1 MDSLKNFV
9 HLHVH
14 SHYSIYDALSSVKNL
29 VDKAIE
35 CDMPGMALTDHGNMF
50 GIKDFYDY
58 VNKLNKDREAKGI
71 DPFKPI
77 FGCELYVAK
86 NGNKDHKAF
95 PKDLGGYH
103 LTVLAKNERGYRN
116 LIKIV
121 SNSWTDGFF
130 MRPRT
135 DRKEL
140 EKYHEGLIVL
150 SGCLAGE
157 VPVKLLN
164 DDIIGS
170 RAAIEWYHGV
180 FGDDYYLELER
191 HEVKDSSIIANR
203 EKYKCQEKVNRQLK
217 QLAKEYG
224 IKVVCTNDVHFTN
237 QDQAEAHDRLIC
249 LGTGKELEE
258 PNRTYYS
265 KQEWLKTYDEMA
277 TVFEDIPEALSNTLD
292 ILNKIE
298 LYSIDHKPVLPAFP
312 IPTEFGTE
320 KEWREKY
327 TEESLLHDFSCD
339 ENGEKCMSEI
349 ECIER
354 INRLG
359 GINELY
365 QIMLEHD
372 YLEKISMD
380 RAYQIYGKPLPS
392 DVEDRLRFELHVIK
406 TKGFS
411 RYFLIMQDLVNSLRS
426 NYGVMVGPGRGSAA
440 GCLVSFCLGITRIDP
455 LKYDLLF
462 ERFINLNRDVLP
474 DIDID
479 FDEEGRF
486 LAHKYLEDKY
496 GKDCCAHI
504 VTFATMYPQRV
515 IKNVAKLEKIPDSVS
530 ESLCEEIPPYLPNW
544 MRMNMTNICL
554 TVPAFKKAEKS
565 RKPAMRNLIKYSKI
579 LEGAICG
586 TGVHACGFVVSQ
598 GPISD
603 WAPVFTTDNPDEK
616 GNSIVCTQYDGMRIE
631 STGLVKMDFLGLK
644 TLSEIK
650 NALLNIKYSRGIDIN
665 LDEIPIDDPNTFE
678 LYQQGNTIGVF
689 QFESSS
695 MRKWLRYLLPTV
707 FDDLVALNALYRPGP
722 MDYIPAFVS
731 KKNGRDKITYDIPCM
746 EKYLK
751 DTYGVTVY
759 QEQIMML
766 SRLLADF
773 TREESDILRKAIG
786 KRKKDIIDVLKPQ
799 FMERGKKNGHNPRL
813 LEKIWKDWEHFGCYA
828 FNKSHAVCYTWIA
841 YQTAYLKA
849 NYPVEYMAAIME
861 SRKSQK
867 SELNI
872 LIKECKRMGLCL
884 VSSDVIDKDNIKIV
898 GDVIHLGKKLMK

>member
-224 IKVVCTNDVHFTN
+224 IKVVCTNDVHFAN

-359 GINELY
+359 GINEFKTLIINPEY
-365 QIMLEHD
+365 KD
-372 YLEKISMD
+372 KIS
-380 RAYQIYGKPLPS
+380 
-392 DVEDRLRFELHVIK
+392 RLK
-406 TKGFS
+406 KS
-411 RYFLIMQDLVNSLRS
+411 NSLNILVFDDYM
-426 NYGVMVGPGRGSAA
+426 NYGNGFNAVRCLLESVG
-440 GCLVSFCLGITRIDP
+440 
-455 LKYDLLF
+455 DLELLYHYCP
-462 ERFINLNRDVLP
+462 RSCI
-474 DIDID
+474 
-479 FDEEGRF
+479 
-486 LAHKYLEDKY
+486 
-496 GKDCCAHI
+496 
-504 VTFATMYPQRV
+504 
-515 IKNVAKLEKIPDSVS
+515 
-530 ESLCEEIPPYLPNW
+530 
-544 MRMNMTNICL
+544 
-554 TVPAFKKAEKS
+554 KAEK
-565 RKPAMRNLIKYSKI
+565 RKRVKR
-579 LEGAICG
+579 
-586 TGVHACGFVVSQ
+586 VS
-598 GPISD
+598 I
-603 WAPVFTTDNPDEK
+603 
-616 GNSIVCTQYDGMRIE
+616 
-631 STGLVKMDFLGLK
+631 
-644 TLSEIK
+644 
-650 NALLNIKYSRGIDIN
+650 
-665 LDEIPIDDPNTFE
+665 
-678 LYQQGNTIGVF
+678 
-689 QFESSS
+689 
-695 MRKWLRYLLPTV
+695 
-707 FDDLVALNALYRPGP
+707 
-722 MDYIPAFVS
+722 
-731 KKNGRDKITYDIPCM
+731 
-746 EKYLK
+746 
-751 DTYGVTVY
+751 
-759 QEQIMML
+759 
-766 SRLLADF
+766 
-773 TREESDILRKAIG
+773 
-786 KRKKDIIDVLKPQ
+786 
-799 FMERGKKNGHNPRL
+799 
-813 LEKIWKDWEHFGCYA
+813 
-828 FNKSHAVCYTWIA
+828 
-841 YQTAYLKA
+841 
-849 NYPVEYMAAIME
+849 
-861 SRKSQK
+861 
-867 SELNI
+867 
-872 LIKECKRMGLCL
+872 
-884 VSSDVIDKDNIKIV
+884 
-898 GDVIHLGKKLMK
+898 

>member
-116 LIKIV
+116 LVKIV
-121 SNSWTDGFF
+121 SNSWTEGFF

-164 DDIIGS
+164 DDIIGT
-170 RAAIEWYHGV
+170 REAIEWYHGV

-191 HEVKDSSIIANR
+191 HEVKDSSIIADR

-224 IKVVCTNDVHFTN
+224 IKLVCTNDVHFTN

-265 KQEWLKTYDEMA
+265 KQEWFKAYDEIA

-298 LYSIDHKPVLPAFP
+298 LYSIDQKPVLPAFP

-392 DVEDRLRFELHVIK
+392 DVENRLRFELHVIK

-479 FDEEGRF
+479 FDEEGRLF
-486 LAHKYLEDKY
+486 AHKYLEDKY

-504 VTFATMYPQRV
+504 ITFATMYPQRV

-586 TGVHACGFVVSQ
+586 TGVHACGFVISQ

-616 GNSIVCTQYDGMRIE
+616 GNTIVCTQYDGMRIE
-631 STGLVKMDFLGLK
+631 SVGLVKMDFLGLK

-650 NALLNIKYSRGIDIN
+650 TTLLNIKHSRGIDID
-665 LDEIPIDDPNTFE
+665 LDEIPIDDSNTFE
-678 LYQQGNTIGVF
+678 LFQQGNTIGVF

-695 MRKWLRYLLPTV
+695 MRKWLRYLQPTT
-707 FDDLVALNALYRPGP
+707 FDDLVALDALYRPGP
-722 MDYIPAFVS
+722 MDYIPVFVS
-731 KKNGRDKITYDIPCM
+731 RKNGKEKITYDIPCM

-759 QEQIMML
+759 QEQIMLL

-773 TREESDILRKAIG
+773 TREESDILRKAMG

-799 FMERGKKNGHNPRL
+799 FIERGKKNGHNPRI

-849 NYPVEYMAAIME
+849 NYPVEYIAAIME
-861 SRKSQK
+861 SRKNQR

-884 VSSDVIDKDNIKIV
+884 VSSDVIDKDKIQIV
-898 GDVIHLGKKLMK
+898 GDEIHLGKKLMK

>member
-58 VNKLNKDREAKGI
+58 VNKLNKDRETKGI

-170 RAAIEWYHGV
+170 REAIEWYHRV

-224 IKVVCTNDVHFTN
+224 IKVVCTNGVHFTN
-237 QDQAEAHDRLIC
+237 QDQADAHDRLIC
-249 LGTGKELEE
+249 LGTGKELKE

-327 TEESLLHDFSCD
+327 TEESLLHDFSCG

-392 DVEDRLRFELHVIK
+392 DVEDRLRFELHAIK

-455 LKYDLLF
+455 LKYDLIF

-504 VTFATMYPQRV
+504 VTFSTMYPQRV
-515 IKNVAKLEKIPDSVS
+515 IKNLAKLEKIPDSVS

-565 RKPAMRNLIKYSKI
+565 REPAMRNLIKYSKI

-586 TGVHACGFVVSQ
+586 TGVHACGFVISQ

-616 GNSIVCTQYDGMRIE
+616 WNSIVCTQYDGMRIE
-631 STGLVKMDFLGLK
+631 SAGLVKMDFLGLK

-650 NALLNIKYSRGIDIN
+650 AALLNIKYSRGIDIN

-689 QFESSS
+689 QFELSS
-695 MRKWLRYLLPTV
+695 MRKWLRYLHPTT
-707 FDDLVALNALYRPGP
+707 FDDLVALDALYRPGP
-722 MDYIPAFVS
+722 MDYIPVFVS
-731 KKNGRDKITYDIPCM
+731 RKNGKEKITYDIPCM

-759 QEQIMML
+759 QEQIMLL

-773 TREESDILRKAIG
+773 TREESDILRKAMG
-786 KRKKDIIDVLKPQ
+786 KRKKEIIDVLKPQ
-799 FMERGKKNGHNPRL
+799 FIERGKKNGHNPRI

-872 LIKECKRMGLCL
+872 LIKECKRMGVCL
-884 VSSDVIDKDNIKIV
+884 VSSDVIDKDKIQIV
-898 GDVIHLGKKLMK
+898 GDEIHLGKKLMK

>member
-1 MDSLKNFV
+1 M
-9 HLHVH
+9 
-14 SHYSIYDALSSVKNL
+14 
-29 VDKAIE
+29 
-35 CDMPGMALTDHGNMF
+35 
-50 GIKDFYDY
+50 
-58 VNKLNKDREAKGI
+58 
-71 DPFKPI
+71 
-77 FGCELYVAK
+77 
-86 NGNKDHKAF
+86 
-95 PKDLGGYH
+95 
-103 LTVLAKNERGYRN
+103 
-116 LIKIV
+116 
-121 SNSWTDGFF
+121 
-130 MRPRT
+130 
-135 DRKEL
+135 
-140 EKYHEGLIVL
+140 
-150 SGCLAGE
+150 
-157 VPVKLLN
+157 
-164 DDIIGS
+164 
-170 RAAIEWYHGV
+170 
-180 FGDDYYLELER
+180 
-191 HEVKDSSIIANR
+191 
-203 EKYKCQEKVNRQLK
+203 
-217 QLAKEYG
+217 
-224 IKVVCTNDVHFTN
+224 
-237 QDQAEAHDRLIC
+237 
-249 LGTGKELEE
+249 
-258 PNRTYYS
+258 
-265 KQEWLKTYDEMA
+265 
-277 TVFEDIPEALSNTLD
+277 
-292 ILNKIE
+292 
-298 LYSIDHKPVLPAFP
+298 
-312 IPTEFGTE
+312 
-320 KEWREKY
+320 
-327 TEESLLHDFSCD
+327 
-339 ENGEKCMSEI
+339 
-349 ECIER
+349 
-354 INRLG
+354 
-359 GINELY
+359 
-365 QIMLEHD
+365 
-372 YLEKISMD
+372 
-380 RAYQIYGKPLPS
+380 
-392 DVEDRLRFELHVIK
+392 
-406 TKGFS
+406 
-411 RYFLIMQDLVNSLRS
+411 
-426 NYGVMVGPGRGSAA
+426 
-440 GCLVSFCLGITRIDP
+440 
-455 LKYDLLF
+455 KYDLMF

-695 MRKWLRYLLPTV
+695 MRKWLRYLQPTV

-731 KKNGRDKITYDIPCM
+731 KKNGSDKITYDIPCM

-759 QEQIMML
+759 QEQIMLL

-773 TREESDILRKAIG
+773 TREESDILRKAVG

-799 FMERGKKNGHNPRL
+799 FIERGKKNGHNPRI

-884 VSSDVIDKDNIKIV
+884 VSSDAIDKDNIQIV
-898 GDVIHLGKKLMK
+898 GDELHLGKKLMK

>member
-35 CDMPGMALTDHGNMF
+35 YDMPGMALTDHGNMF

-164 DDIIGS
+164 DDIIGT
-170 RAAIEWYHGV
+170 REAIEWYHGV

-237 QDQAEAHDRLIC
+237 QDQADAHDRLIC

-327 TEESLLHDFSCD
+327 TEESLLHDFSC
-339 ENGEKCMSEI
+339 G
-349 ECIER
+349 
-354 INRLG
+354 
-359 GINELY
+359 
-365 QIMLEHD
+365 
-372 YLEKISMD
+372 
-380 RAYQIYGKPLPS
+380 
-392 DVEDRLRFELHVIK
+392 
-406 TKGFS
+406 T
-411 RYFLIMQDLVNSLRS
+411 
-426 NYGVMVGPGRGSAA
+426 
-440 GCLVSFCLGITRIDP
+440 
-455 LKYDLLF
+455 
-462 ERFINLNRDVLP
+462 
-474 DIDID
+474 
-479 FDEEGRF
+479 EG
-486 LAHKYLEDKY
+486 
-496 GKDCCAHI
+496 
-504 VTFATMYPQRV
+504 
-515 IKNVAKLEKIPDSVS
+515 
-530 ESLCEEIPPYLPNW
+530 
-544 MRMNMTNICL
+544 
-554 TVPAFKKAEKS
+554 
-565 RKPAMRNLIKYSKI
+565 
-579 LEGAICG
+579 
-586 TGVHACGFVVSQ
+586 
-598 GPISD
+598 
-603 WAPVFTTDNPDEK
+603 
-616 GNSIVCTQYDGMRIE
+616 DG
-631 STGLVKMDFLGLK
+631 
-644 TLSEIK
+644 
-650 NALLNIKYSRGIDIN
+650 
-665 LDEIPIDDPNTFE
+665 
-678 LYQQGNTIGVF
+678 
-689 QFESSS
+689 
-695 MRKWLRYLLPTV
+695 
-707 FDDLVALNALYRPGP
+707 
-722 MDYIPAFVS
+722 
-731 KKNGRDKITYDIPCM
+731 
-746 EKYLK
+746 
-751 DTYGVTVY
+751 
-759 QEQIMML
+759 
-766 SRLLADF
+766 
-773 TREESDILRKAIG
+773 
-786 KRKKDIIDVLKPQ
+786 
-799 FMERGKKNGHNPRL
+799 
-813 LEKIWKDWEHFGCYA
+813 
-828 FNKSHAVCYTWIA
+828 
-841 YQTAYLKA
+841 
-849 NYPVEYMAAIME
+849 
-861 SRKSQK
+861 
-867 SELNI
+867 
-872 LIKECKRMGLCL
+872 
-884 VSSDVIDKDNIKIV
+884 
-898 GDVIHLGKKLMK
+898 

>member
-58 VNKLNKDREAKGI
+58 VNKLNKDRETKGI

-170 RAAIEWYHGV
+170 REAIEWYHRV

-224 IKVVCTNDVHFTN
+224 IKVVCTNGVHFTN
-237 QDQAEAHDRLIC
+237 QDQADAHDRLIC
-249 LGTGKELEE
+249 LGTGKELKE

-372 YLEKISMD
+372 YLEKISKD

-426 NYGVMVGPGRGSAA
+426 NYGVMVGSGRGSAA

-504 VTFATMYPQRV
+504 VTFSTMYPQRV
-515 IKNVAKLEKIPDSVS
+515 IKNLAKLEKIPDSVS

-565 RKPAMRNLIKYSKI
+565 REPAMRNLIKYSKI

-586 TGVHACGFVVSQ
+586 TGVHACGFVISQ

-631 STGLVKMDFLGLK
+631 SAGLVKMDFLGLK

-650 NALLNIKYSRGIDIN
+650 AALLNIKYSRGIDIN

-689 QFESSS
+689 QFELSS
-695 MRKWLRYLLPTV
+695 MRKWLRYLHPTT
-707 FDDLVALNALYRPGP
+707 FDDLVALDALYRPGP
-722 MDYIPAFVS
+722 MDYIPVFVS
-731 KKNGRDKITYDIPCM
+731 RKNGKEKITYDIPCM

-759 QEQIMML
+759 QEQIMLL

-773 TREESDILRKAIG
+773 TREESDILRKAMG

-799 FMERGKKNGHNPRL
+799 FIERGKKNGHNPRI

-872 LIKECKRMGLCL
+872 LIKECKRMGVCL
-884 VSSDVIDKDNIKIV
+884 VSSDVIDKDKIQIV
-898 GDVIHLGKKLMK
+898 GDEIHLGKKLMK

>member
-1 MDSLKNFV
+1 MDSLENFV

-86 NGNKDHKAF
+86 NGTKDHKAF

-164 DDIIGS
+164 DDIIGT
-170 RAAIEWYHGV
+170 REAIEWYHGV

-191 HEVKDSSIIANR
+191 HEVKDSSIIADR

-217 QLAKEYG
+217 QLAQEYG

-486 LAHKYLEDKY
+486 HAHKYLEDKY

-695 MRKWLRYLLPTV
+695 MRKWLRYLQPTV

-731 KKNGRDKITYDIPCM
+731 KKNGSDKITYDIPCM

-759 QEQIMML
+759 QEQIMLL

-773 TREESDILRKAIG
+773 TREESDILRKAVG

-799 FMERGKKNGHNPRL
+799 FIERGKKNGHNPRI

-828 FNKSHAVCYTWIA
+828 LNKSHAVCYTWIA

-884 VSSDVIDKDNIKIV
+884 VSSDVVDKDNIKIV

>member
-14 SHYSIYDALSSVKNL
+14 SHYSIYDALSSVRNL

-170 RAAIEWYHGV
+170 REAIEWYHRV

-224 IKVVCTNDVHFTN
+224 IKVVCTNGVHFTN
-237 QDQAEAHDRLIC
+237 QDQADAHDRLIC
-249 LGTGKELEE
+249 LGTGKELKE

-339 ENGEKCMSEI
+339 ENGEKCMPEI

-504 VTFATMYPQRV
+504 VTFSTMYPQRV
-515 IKNVAKLEKIPDSVS
+515 IKNLAKLEKIPDSVS

-565 RKPAMRNLIKYSKI
+565 REPAMRNLIKYSKI

-586 TGVHACGFVVSQ
+586 TGVHACGFVISQ

-631 STGLVKMDFLGLK
+631 SAGLVKMDFLGLK

-650 NALLNIKYSRGIDIN
+650 AALLNIKYSRGIDIN

-695 MRKWLRYLLPTV
+695 MRKWLRYLQPTV
-707 FDDLVALNALYRPGP
+707 FDDLVTLNALYRPGP

-773 TREESDILRKAIG
+773 TREESDILRKAMG

-799 FMERGKKNGHNPRL
+799 FIERGKKNGHNPRI

-872 LIKECKRMGLCL
+872 LIKECKRMGVCL
-884 VSSDVIDKDNIKIV
+884 VSSDVIDKDKIQIV
-898 GDVIHLGKKLMK
+898 GDEIHLGKKLMK

>member
-1 MDSLKNFV
+1 
-9 HLHVH
+9 
-14 SHYSIYDALSSVKNL
+14 
-29 VDKAIE
+29 
-35 CDMPGMALTDHGNMF
+35 MPGMALTDHGNMF

-86 NGNKDHKAF
+86 NGTKDHKAF

-164 DDIIGS
+164 DDIIGT
-170 RAAIEWYHGV
+170 REAIEWYHGV

-217 QLAKEYG
+217 QLAQEYG

-237 QDQAEAHDRLIC
+237 QDQADAHDRLIC

-486 LAHKYLEDKY
+486 HAHKYLEDMY

-695 MRKWLRYLLPTV
+695 MRKWLRYLQPTV

-731 KKNGRDKITYDIPCM
+731 KKNGSDKITYDIPCM

-759 QEQIMML
+759 QEQIMLL

-773 TREESDILRKAIG
+773 TREESDILRKAVG
-786 KRKKDIIDVLKPQ
+786 KRKKDITDVLKPQ
-799 FMERGKKNGHNPRL
+799 FIERGKKNGHNPRI

-884 VSSDVIDKDNIKIV
+884 VSSDVIDKDNIQIV
-898 GDVIHLGKKLMK
+898 GDELHLGKKLMK

>member
-135 DRKEL
+135 DHKEL

-170 RAAIEWYHGV
+170 REAIEWYHGV

-191 HEVKDSSIIANR
+191 HEVKDSSIIADR

-224 IKVVCTNDVHFTN
+224 IKVVCTNDVHFAN

-411 RYFLIMQDLVNSLRS
+411 RYFLIMQDLVNSLRN

-455 LKYDLLF
+455 MKYDLMF

-496 GKDCCAHI
+496 GKDSCAHI

-565 RKPAMRNLIKYSKI
+565 REPAMRNLIKYSKI
-579 LEGAICG
+579 LEGSICG
-586 TGVHACGFVVSQ
+586 IGVHACGFVVSQ

-695 MRKWLRYLLPTV
+695 MRKWLRYLQPTV

-731 KKNGRDKITYDIPCM
+731 KKNGSDKITYDIPCM

-759 QEQIMML
+759 QEQIMLL

-773 TREESDILRKAIG
+773 TREESDILRKAVG

-799 FMERGKKNGHNPRL
+799 FIERGKKNGHNPRI

-872 LIKECKRMGLCL
+872 IIKECKRMGLCL
-884 VSSDVIDKDNIKIV
+884 VSSDAIDKDNIQIV
-898 GDVIHLGKKLMK
+898 GDELHLGKKLMK

>member
-1 MDSLKNFV
+1 MDSLENFV

-14 SHYSIYDALSSVKNL
+14 SHYSIYDALSSVRNL

-35 CDMPGMALTDHGNMF
+35 CNMPGMALTDHGNMF

-86 NGNKDHKAF
+86 NGTKDHKAF

-164 DDIIGS
+164 DDIIGT
-170 RAAIEWYHGV
+170 REAIEWYHGV

-191 HEVKDSSIIANR
+191 HEVKDSSIIADR

-217 QLAKEYG
+217 QLAQEYG

-486 LAHKYLEDKY
+486 HAHKYLEDMY

-695 MRKWLRYLLPTV
+695 MRKWLRYLQPTV

-731 KKNGRDKITYDIPCM
+731 KKNGSDKITYDIPCM

-759 QEQIMML
+759 QEQIMLL

-773 TREESDILRKAIG
+773 TREESDILRKAVG
-786 KRKKDIIDVLKPQ
+786 KRKKDITDVLKPQ
-799 FMERGKKNGHNPRL
+799 FIERGKKNGHNPRI

-884 VSSDVIDKDNIKIV
+884 VSSDVVDKDNIKIV

>member
-14 SHYSIYDALSSVKNL
+14 SHYSIYDALSSVRNL

-50 GIKDFYDY
+50 GIIDFYDY
-58 VNKLNKDREAKGI
+58 VNRLNKDREAKGI

-86 NGNKDHKAF
+86 NGTKDHKAF

-157 VPVKLLN
+157 VPAKLLN
-164 DDIIGS
+164 DDIIGT
-170 RAAIEWYHGV
+170 REAIEWYHGV

-191 HEVKDSSIIANR
+191 HEVKDSSIIADR

-217 QLAKEYG
+217 QLAQEYG

-380 RAYQIYGKPLPS
+380 RAYQVYGKPLPS

-411 RYFLIMQDLVNSLRS
+411 RYFLIMQDLVNSLRN

-462 ERFINLNRDVLP
+462 ERFINLNRDVFP

-479 FDEEGRF
+479 FDEEGRL

-515 IKNVAKLEKIPDSVS
+515 IKNLAKLEKIPDSVS
-530 ESLCEEIPPYLPNW
+530 ESLCEEIPLHLPNW

-554 TVPAFKKAEKS
+554 SVPAFKKAEKS

-603 WAPVFTTDNPDEK
+603 WAPVFSTDNPDEK
-616 GNSIVCTQYDGMRIE
+616 GNSIVCTQYDGMHIE
-631 STGLVKMDFLGLK
+631 SAGLVKMDFLGLK

-650 NALLNIKYSRGIDIN
+650 TALLNIKYSRGIDIN

-695 MRKWLRYLLPTV
+695 MRKWLRYLQPTV

-731 KKNGRDKITYDIPCM
+731 RKNGRDKITYDIPCM

-759 QEQIMML
+759 QEQIMLL

-773 TREESDILRKAIG
+773 TREESDILRKTVG

-799 FMERGKKNGHNPRL
+799 FIERGKKNGHNPRI

-828 FNKSHAVCYTWIA
+828 FNKSHAVCYTWIS

-849 NYPVEYMAAIME
+849 NYPVEYMTAMME
-861 SRKSQK
+861 SRKGQK
-867 SELNI
+867 SELNY
-872 LIKECKRMGLCL
+872 LKKECKRMGLCL
-884 VSSDVIDKDNIKIV
+884 ELNLI
-898 GDVIHLGKKLMK
+898 

>member
-58 VNKLNKDREAKGI
+58 VNKLNKDRETKGI

-170 RAAIEWYHGV
+170 REAIEWYHRV

-224 IKVVCTNDVHFTN
+224 IKVVCTNGVHFTN
-237 QDQAEAHDRLIC
+237 QDQADAHDRLIC
-249 LGTGKELEE
+249 LGTGKELKE

-504 VTFATMYPQRV
+504 VTFSTMYPQRV
-515 IKNVAKLEKIPDSVS
+515 IKNLAKLEKIPDSVS

-565 RKPAMRNLIKYSKI
+565 REPAMRNLIKYSKI

-586 TGVHACGFVVSQ
+586 TGVHACGFVISQ

-631 STGLVKMDFLGLK
+631 SAGLVKMDFLGLK

-650 NALLNIKYSRGIDIN
+650 VALLNIKYSRGIDIN

-695 MRKWLRYLLPTV
+695 MRKWLRYLHPTT
-707 FDDLVALNALYRPGP
+707 FDDLVALDALYRPGP
-722 MDYIPAFVS
+722 MDYIPVFVS
-731 KKNGRDKITYDIPCM
+731 RKNGKEKITYDIPCM

-759 QEQIMML
+759 QEQIMLL

-773 TREESDILRKAIG
+773 TREESDILRKAMG

-799 FMERGKKNGHNPRL
+799 FIERGKKNGHNPRI

-872 LIKECKRMGLCL
+872 LIKECKRMGVCL
-884 VSSDVIDKDNIKIV
+884 VSSDVIDKDKIQIV
-898 GDVIHLGKKLMK
+898 GDEIHLGKKLMK